1 VESGNRAET
10 IRRTEAQLAEAQARR
25 QAVEVQLADTYIRAP
40 FDGII
45 TQKYATEGAF
55 VTPTTSASE
64 ASSATSTAVVAI
76 AQGLEVIAEVPE
88 EDIGQIQPGQAV
100 EILADAYPDQI
111 FQGEVHLVAPEA
123 IVRQTVTLF
132 QVRIDLTTGQDQL
145 RSGMNVDATFLG
157 DPVEDALLVPS
168 VAIVTVDGEK
178 GVLVPNQDETD
189 LVFQSVVTGQS
200 VDGET
205 QVLEG
210 VEAGDRVFIDLPPG
224 QNLENLKFGA
234 QRREAAETE

>member
-1 VESGNRAET
+1 
-10 IRRTEAQLAEAQARR
+10 
-25 QAVEVQLADTYIRAP
+25 
-40 FDGII
+40 
-45 TQKYATEGAF
+45 
-55 VTPTTSASE
+55 
-64 ASSATSTAVVAI
+64 
-76 AQGLEVIAEVPE
+76 
-88 EDIGQIQPGQAV
+88 
-100 EILADAYPDQI
+100 
-111 FQGEVHLVAPEA
+111 
-123 IVRQTVTLF
+123 VTLF